1 MEKIT
6 LSELQLIYD
15 FKPKILKVNNEDL
28 KSHIISHLPFN
39 SKEYIQLNYH
49 HQLQL
54 LTDYYAEIYNL
65 EYDFIIH
72 QKTDALILK
81 SGESLD
87 LHNHIDKWDLPNQ
100 PDLSCLYTVS
110 QGKKESSIIFE
121 YDNNRFADKKWT
133 IRIEDDKMI
142 MFNST
147 LKHKITTNENNEDL
161 ILLSIQYQF
170 ING

>member
-1 MEKIT
+1 MKKIT

-49 HQLQL
+49 QQLQWL
-54 LTDYYAEIYNL
+54 SDYYAEIYNL
-65 EYDFIIH
+65 EYGFIIH
-72 QKTDALILK
+72 QKTEALILK

-147 LKHKITTNENNEDL
+147 LKHKITANENNEDL

-170 ING
+170 LTG

>member
-49 HQLQL
+49 QQLQWL
-54 LTDYYAEIYNL
+54 SDYYAEIYNL
-65 EYDFIIH
+65 EYGFIIH
-72 QKTDALILK
+72 QKTEALILK

-87 LHNHIDKWDLPNQ
+87 LHNHIAVSYTHLTLP
-100 PDLSCLYTVS
+100 
-110 QGKKESSIIFE
+110 
-121 YDNNRFADKKWT
+121 
-133 IRIEDDKMI
+133 
-142 MFNST
+142 
-147 LKHKITTNENNEDL
+147 TT
-161 ILLSIQYQF
+161 
-170 ING
+170 

>member
-1 MEKIT
+1 MKKNT

-15 FKPKILKVNNEDL
+15 FKPRILKVNNEDL
-28 KSHIISHLPFN
+28 KSHILSHQPFN
-39 SKEYIQLNYH
+39 SKEYIELNYH
-49 HQLQL
+49 QQLQWFC
-54 LTDYYAEIYNL
+54 DYYAELYNV
-65 EYDFIIH
+65 EYDSIIH

-110 QGKKESSIIFE
+110 QGKKESSIVFE
-121 YDNNRFADKKWT
+121 YDNNRFVDKKWT
-133 IRIEDDKMI
+133 IRIEDNKII
-142 MFNST
+142 MFNSI
-147 LKHKITTNENNEDL
+147 LKHKITTNENDEDL

-170 ING
+170 LNG

>member
-1 MEKIT
+1 MKKIT

-49 HQLQL
+49 QQLQWL
-54 LTDYYAEIYNL
+54 SDYYAEIYNL
-65 EYDFIIH
+65 EYGFIIH
-72 QKTDALILK
+72 QKTEALILK

-170 ING
+170 LTG

>member
-1 MEKIT
+1 MDK
-6 LSELQLIYD
+6 
-15 FKPKILKVNNEDL
+15 KLKVNNEDL

-49 HQLQL
+49 QQLQWL
-54 LTDYYAEIYNL
+54 SDYYAEIYNL

-72 QKTDALILK
+72 QKTEALILK

-142 MFNST
+142 MFNSS
-147 LKHKITTNENNEDL
+147 LKHKITTNQNDEDL

-170 ING
+170 LNG

>member
-1 MEKIT
+1 MKKIT

-49 HQLQL
+49 QQLQW
-54 LTDYYAEIYNL
+54 LTDYYAEINNL

-121 YDNNRFADKKWT
+121 YDNNRFEDKKWT

-142 MFNST
+142 MF
-147 LKHKITTNENNEDL
+147 
-161 ILLSIQYQF
+161 Y
-170 ING
+170 

>member
-1 MEKIT
+1 MKKIT

-15 FKPKILKVNNEDL
+15 FKPKILKVNNKDL

-39 SKEYIQLNYH
+39 SKEYIKLNYH
-49 HQLQL
+49 QQLQWL
-54 LTDYYAEIYNL
+54 SDYYAEIYNL
-65 EYDFIIH
+65 EYGFIIH
-72 QKTDALILK
+72 QKTEALILK

-142 MFNST
+142 MFNSS
-147 LKHKITTNENNEDL
+147 LKHKITTNQNDEDL

-170 ING
+170 LNG

>member
-1 MEKIT
+1 MKKIT

-15 FKPKILKVNNEDL
+15 FKPKILKGNNEEL

-49 HQLQL
+49 QQLQW

-161 ILLSIQYQF
+161 ILISIQYQF

>member
-1 MEKIT
+1 MKKIT

-49 HQLQL
+49 QQLQW

-121 YDNNRFADKKWT
+121 YDNNRFVDKKWT
-133 IRIEDDKMI
+133 IQIKDDMMI

-147 LKHKITTNENNEDL
+147 LKHKITSNENDEDL

-170 ING
+170 LNG

>member
-1 MEKIT
+1 MKKIT

-39 SKEYIQLNYH
+39 SKEYIKLNYH
-49 HQLQL
+49 QQLQW

-121 YDNNRFADKKWT
+121 YDNNRFVDKKQSSKVK
-133 IRIEDDKMI
+133 R
-142 MFNST
+142 F
-147 LKHKITTNENNEDL
+147 
-161 ILLSIQYQF
+161 F
-170 ING
+170 IFTHT